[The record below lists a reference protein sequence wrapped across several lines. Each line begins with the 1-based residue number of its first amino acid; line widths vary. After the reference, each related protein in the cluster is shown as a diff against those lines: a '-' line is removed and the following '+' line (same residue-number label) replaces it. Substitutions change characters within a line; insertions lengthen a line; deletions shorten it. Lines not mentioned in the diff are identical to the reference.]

1 MVLWTWEVILT
12 AKSSN
17 LDFLKFPLANGGP
30 PELPQKRTISRWAC
44 SVPEERLVIK
54 PTFDFSFGILELSV
68 KWIQQFLDFSGNFL
82 WKFSHHLPPNWMSLV
97 EWKILM
103 IASFLLWQDI
113 SWQKKK
119 EMNCW
124 LQLLISLC
132 KEQEK
137 QQHSR
142 TRASKR
148 ELREVADVSVFL
160 SWQTAGSQVFSRIS
174 LLWGDVWNYKRLERD
189 MDV

>member
-1 MVLWTWEVILT
+1 MVLAGIWTWDVLLS
-12 AKSSN
+12 AKSSKF
-17 LDFLKFPLANGGP
+17 DFRKFPLANEGP

-44 SVPEERLVIK
+44 SVLLE
-54 PTFDFSFGILELSV
+54 FLELSV

-82 WKFSHHLPPNWMSLV
+82 WKFSHHLPPNWVSLV
-97 EWKILM
+97 EWKIIM
-103 IASFLLWQDI
+103 IANFLLWQDI

-124 LQLLISLC
+124 PQLLISLC

-160 SWQTAGSQVFSRIS
+160 SWQTAGRLVFSRIS